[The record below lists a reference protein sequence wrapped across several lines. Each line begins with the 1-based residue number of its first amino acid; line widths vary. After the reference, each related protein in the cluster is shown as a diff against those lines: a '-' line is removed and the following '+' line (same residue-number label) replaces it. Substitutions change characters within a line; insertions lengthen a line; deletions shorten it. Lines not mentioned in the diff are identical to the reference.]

1 MAFGT
6 KKWEVIHQLRA
17 LVALPEDL
25 YLTPSTHMLAYC
37 SRRPDTFFCS
47 LWVAGMQVVLRQTF
61 INITIFKNLEININI
76 SSEFSHLT
84 INPEHVS
91 TVINTNKHISM
102 LINILP
108 LEHIFFIG

>member
-1 MAFGT
+1 M
-6 KKWEVIHQLRA
+6 
-17 LVALPEDL
+17 
-25 YLTPSTHMLAYC
+25 
-37 SRRPDTFFCS
+37 
-47 LWVAGMQVVLRQTF
+47 VLRQTF

-91 TVINTNKHISM
+91 TLINTNKHISM